1 MPPILQ
7 ILILL
12 FLALFVLVT
21 VTKKYPVQLTEQQG
35 KVLMYVAMG
44 AMATAGVVML
54 FRGFGGG

>member
-21 VTKKYPVQLTEQQG
+21 VTKKFPVQLTEQQG

>member
-1 MPPILQ
+1 MPALLQ

-44 AMATAGVVML
+44 AMATAGIVML
-54 FRGFGGG
+54 FRGFG

>member
-21 VTKKYPVQLTEQQG
+21 VTKKYPVHLTEQQG
-35 KVLMYVAMG
+35 KVLMYIAMG
-44 AMATAGVVML
+44 AMATAGIVML
-54 FRGFGGG
+54 FRGFG